1 MNQYFLQMLAGVYLE
16 PELFLLWRI
25 DQSFITLILRIGPKL
40 ASFKNVVLK
49 YELKKK
55 KKRLSKPWKQ
65 KNIDNCSSPTPQHT
79 PKSKVCCRWAGGW
92 LPFEYLKVCVLFDF
106 RQRCFAS
113 CIFKQPR
120 TTTTDRVNFVLAPNP
135 QSDEI
140 KLCFSKFSYWHSLQ

>member
-55 KKRLSKPWKQ
+55 KKAKQ
-65 KNIDNCSSPTPQHT
+65 TLKTKKHRQLFLPNTPQNPRFVVDELEDEYHLNT
-79 PKSKVCCRWAGGW
+79 WKSVYSLISDSVV
-92 LPFEYLKVCVLFDF
+92 LPAV
-106 RQRCFAS
+106 
-113 CIFKQPR
+113 
-120 TTTTDRVNFVLAPNP
+120 
-135 QSDEI
+135 
-140 KLCFSKFSYWHSLQ
+140 FSSSQGQQQQTE